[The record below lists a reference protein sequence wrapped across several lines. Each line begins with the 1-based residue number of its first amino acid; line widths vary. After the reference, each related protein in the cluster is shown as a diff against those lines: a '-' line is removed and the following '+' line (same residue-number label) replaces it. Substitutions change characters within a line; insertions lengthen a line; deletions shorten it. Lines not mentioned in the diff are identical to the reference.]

1 MAKLKEMKLLTGKD
15 LNKVK
20 FPGVIKHEHIYNDYH
35 ERQTNPGFSR
45 NEKGKFYTKWLLIS
59 SLQRISTDNIH
70 SIELIMTNIL
80 ISMKSWS

>member
-45 NEKGKFYTKWLLIS
+45 NEKGKFYTK
-59 SLQRISTDNIH
+59 
-70 SIELIMTNIL
+70 
-80 ISMKSWS
+80 